1 MPILPHKGKVPD
13 VSKASFIADNAYIIG
28 DVVLEEGV
36 SVWYGAVLRGDIHEI
51 RVGKL
56 SNVQDNVVIHVTKD
70 LWPTI
75 IGERVTVG
83 HMAMLHGCT
92 IEDDVLVGIGAIVL
106 DGAVV
111 GRESVI
117 AAGALVPPGMKVPP
131 GSVVM
136 GVPAKVVRKVTEK
149 DLELIEYS
157 WKAYVEHAKE
167 AKESLGR

>member
-1 MPILPHKGKVPD
+1 MPVLPHKGKVPD
-13 VSKASFIADNAYIIG
+13 VSKASFIAESAYIIG

-111 GRESVI
+111 GKESVI
-117 AAGALVPPGMKVPP
+117 GAGALVPPGMKVPP

>member
-13 VSKASFIADNAYIIG
+13 VSRAAFIADNAYIIG
-28 DVVLEEGV
+28 EVFLDEGA
-36 SVWYGAVLRGDIHEI
+36 SVWYGAVLRGDIHRI
-51 RVGKL
+51 HIGKNT
-56 SNVQDNVVIHVTKD
+56 SIQDNVVVHVTKD

-75 IGERVTVG
+75 VGDRVTVG
-83 HMAMLHGCT
+83 HLAMLHGCT
-92 IEDDVLVGIGAIVL
+92 IEDDVLVGIGSIIL
-106 DGAVV
+106 DGAVI
-111 GRESVI
+111 GRESVV

-167 AKESLGR
+167 ARESLGR